1 MPSKVETLRPS
12 TFETIDASVLE
23 WVSNVLDIYAT
34 TNEGWKKVPVV
45 WMTAERAFQVKHK
58 KETRSKDSEALVFPM
73 MTIERS
79 NVDKTDVSKRPMPG
93 NVFPVDDYR
102 KGSITVSRR
111 INQKKTKNFANADR
125 LKSPVNQLNFPT
137 PKNEKIVYESYS
149 IPMPTYYDI
158 VYSINL
164 RADYQQQM
172 NEMMTPFMTHA
183 GGINQI
189 IIEKDGYTYEA
200 FIEDSYSIDNNMS
213 SLAEEEKKYE
223 TTVKLWVLGFIVG
236 SGENQATPKKVIRE
250 NRVQVRFRRE
260 AVIVGDIDQYPKTVD
275 EAYED

>member
-1 MPSKVETLRPS
+1 MPNNVETLKPS

-23 WVSNVLDIYAT
+23 WVENVLDIYAT
-34 TNEGWKKVPVV
+34 TNEGWKKVPVL
-45 WMTAERAFQVKHK
+45 WMTAERAYQLKHK
-58 KETRSKDSEALVFPM
+58 KESRSQDSEALVFPM
-73 MTIERS
+73 MTIERAS
-79 NVDKTDVSKRPMPG
+79 VDKTDVSKRPMPG
-93 NVFPVDDYR
+93 NVFPTDDYR
-102 KGSITVSRR
+102 KGSITISRR
-111 INQKKTKNFANADR
+111 INQAKTKNFANADK
-125 LKSPVNQLNFPT
+125 LKSSVGQLNFPT

-189 IIEKDGYTYEA
+189 MIEKDGYTYEA

-223 TTVKLWVLGFIVG
+223 TTVKLRVLGFIVG
-236 SGENQATPKKVIRE
+236 SDKNQTTPKKVIRE